1 MACRY
6 SSWITIY
13 RAKDCTSKE
22 LMSRLRDHV
31 GTFGVMDEL
40 ATDGATVYQSAKTQ
54 DFLSRFGIK
63 HRVSSAYNP
72 HSNQLA
78 EGAVKAAKR
87 MLRDNT
93 GAQGTLHTNKFSLPC

>member
-6 SSWITIY
+6 SGWITIY
-13 RAKDCTSKE
+13 RAKDCMSKE
-22 LMSRLRDHV
+22 LVCRLRDHV
-31 GTFGVMDEL
+31 GTFGVMDKL

-63 HRVSSAYNP
+63 HRVLSAYNNP

-78 EGAVKAAKR
+78 EGAVKVAKR
-87 MLRDNT
+87 MLSDNT
-93 GAQGTLHTNKFSLPC
+93 GAQGTCHD